1 MTNGFGELQPLL
13 RLKRTKQQQ
22 QQQQDHY
29 YYYYFSSG
37 KRTIEEDDD
46 DHDEEDDILHPKDDD
61 ILLPR
66 QELQLYR
73 IENMAVPACYL
84 AVGIV
89 QGLVGPLL
97 NVYPIDLGATE
108 AAQMTLSTVV
118 ILPATFKIMYGF
130 LSDSLPIRGARRKP
144 YMLLGWLLVSAT
156 MVSLWMTSNLSMD
169 YQYDEEEHNILEEN
183 KEGSNSYG
191 NHLYHKPIPPS
202 FAPSIE
208 SLMGSF
214 LLLGVGLWM
223 ADVMG
228 DSLVAEKARLEP
240 EHLKGNLQSSCY
252 ACRFFGMMVGAPLS
266 TYLYSSYGPQ
276 SIVMTLVI
284 VPVTLVPLI
293 LLLRD
298 DKPVRTQTVQ
308 DRMNDIWTTVKS
320 RAVWQPMAFVFLFNC
335 LQVPNGAFRQ
345 FQKTVLQFTEAQMNY
360 LLVVSYALLYLG
372 TLIYKHFFLRTSWRR
387 VYEVCIILNGIF
399 SAMQL
404 LLITGNTFGLS
415 PLLFA
420 LGDDAFAEFIRG
432 IQFLPCTI
440 MLVNLCPEGSEGAS
454 YALFTTFNNSAL
466 LLAPAISTTLLGI
479 WDVSTPALESGNVS
493 GMFKLSILTT
503 ILQMTPLL
511 ILSWL
516 PQSSKELDDLNH
528 RPYSGSVLGGTV
540 FLSVAGFSMLY
551 IFVVAALNILCPGWA
566 GESR

>member
-1 MTNGFGELQPLL
+1 MLHPETNIQEASMTNGFGELQPLL

-266 TYLYSSYGPQ
+266 TYLYSSY
-276 SIVMTLVI
+276 
-284 VPVTLVPLI
+284 
-293 LLLRD
+293 
-298 DKPVRTQTVQ
+298 
-308 DRMNDIWTTVKS
+308 
-320 RAVWQPMAFVFLFNC
+320 
-335 LQVPNGAFRQ
+335 
-345 FQKTVLQFTEAQMNY
+345 
-360 LLVVSYALLYLG
+360 
-372 TLIYKHFFLRTSWRR
+372 
-387 VYEVCIILNGIF
+387 
-399 SAMQL
+399 
-404 LLITGNTFGLS
+404 
-415 PLLFA
+415 
-420 LGDDAFAEFIRG
+420 
-432 IQFLPCTI
+432 
-440 MLVNLCPEGSEGAS
+440 
-454 YALFTTFNNSAL
+454 
-466 LLAPAISTTLLGI
+466 
-479 WDVSTPALESGNVS
+479 
-493 GMFKLSILTT
+493 
-503 ILQMTPLL
+503 
-511 ILSWL
+511 
-516 PQSSKELDDLNH
+516 
-528 RPYSGSVLGGTV
+528 
-540 FLSVAGFSMLY
+540 
-551 IFVVAALNILCPGWA
+551 
-566 GESR
+566 